1 MAYIKFNVNVDMTNF
16 NRGHALA
23 LQFTKKTPA
32 ESANYAAKEI
42 SYAAYKNTPFVTP
55 QKIDAELSV
64 ITTAKIGARG
74 KPLSLKQAKNRIYD
88 STGAEA
94 IVRLRA
100 WAGSKYNTL
109 TNQRYFIP
117 GSPFAGLKGAARMAV
132 IDAYVQTMIN
142 ARHKSGHFLAAG
154 WLPSIRI
161 LKAVCNPKLG
171 GAAKI
176 PSNYNDALGTAE
188 AARAGQPVVQCVIEN
203 DVGLDGKNA
212 ASHNH
217 ALLTIG
223 LPALQRAVDTVGKK
237 ELEYALKKLG
247 YEDLQVPVNAAWG
260 P

>member
-1 MAYIKFNVNVDMTNF
+1 MTGF

-23 LQFTKKTPA
+23 VQFTKKAPA
-32 ESANYAAKEI
+32 ESANYAGKEI
-42 SYAAYKNTPFVTP
+42 AYTAFKNTPFVTP
-55 QKIDAELSV
+55 QKIDAELDI
-64 ITTAKIGARG
+64 ITLAKLG
-74 KPLSLKQAKNRIYD
+74 KKGQKLNTKYAKNRNYVSATAD
-88 STGAEA
+88 ESGAA
-94 IVRLRA
+94 SIVRLRA
-100 WAGSKYNTL
+100 WAGSKYNQL
-109 TNQRYFIP
+109 TNQRYFIS

-132 IDAYVQTMIN
+132 IDVYVQTMIN

-161 LKAVCNPKLG
+161 LKAVVNPQLG

-247 YEDLQVPVNAAWG
+247 YENFQVPINAAWG